1 MLYIA
6 HSLPRRFVRISQL
19 FFVLVLTSV
28 CSLPFVPAFAYAQIS
43 NDATDSVASSAGFS
57 SMSVYEILGTLINV
71 FLGLLGVVFLL
82 LVLYAGF
89 LWMTAGGDDKQVDK
103 AKKMLI
109 NATVGL
115 VITLSAYAITTF
127 IVNWISQGTG
137 LGGNGSGTNGGVSV
151 ERLSGSLGSGALRD
165 HYPLRN
171 ATDVARNTRII
182 VTFRDA
188 MDIESFI
195 SGYDTAGTPTDVS
208 DDIVATAILSENIS
222 IYQTANGIETAL
234 TDVSVAFSDDLKT
247 FVFDPA
253 TYLGS
258 STESVSYTVF
268 LSPNILDANADEVFT
283 GSNSSGYE
291 WSFETG
297 TTIDTIAPT
306 VQSIIP
312 AAGGAYARNIAV
324 QITFDE
330 AVDPTTASG
339 IRTASGDYDTIQTYG
354 LDEVPLEGTYEIS
367 NGYRTVT
374 FTPVDDCG
382 TNSCGE
388 TMYCLPAT
396 ENISVNVT
404 AATPGTNPPQVDVFP
419 YDGITDVSANA
430 LDGNGDGA
438 SGDDYSWTFTT
449 TSATELGGAAI
460 VSITPD
466 IAEENVSL
474 DQAISILFDD
484 VMLMNT
490 ITSDEIVIT
499 NTELSA
505 DTSHEMWYRFSSSAL
520 DASGAEVASD
530 TQVQTQTVV
539 EVSHGTFLE
548 SIDGKTYMYGITVG
562 DGVKNQYQN
571 CFAPAEGPSD
581 SGGTCTG
588 PYCCNGIASSTA
600 CTLF

>member
-1 MLYIA
+1 MLYAA
-6 HSLPRRFVRISQL
+6 HSLPRCFVRISQL
-19 FFVLVLTSV
+19 FFALLLAGV
-28 CSLPFVPAFAYAQIS
+28 CSLPFVPSFAYAQIG
-43 NDATDSVASSAGFS
+43 DSAAEAVASSAGFS
-57 SMSVYEILGTLINV
+57 TSSVYEILGTLINV
-71 FLGLLGVVFLL
+71 FLSLLGIVFLL

-127 IVNWISQGTG
+127 IVNWISEGTG
-137 LGGNGSGTNGGVSV
+137 LGGSGSSSNGGVSV
-151 ERLSGSLGSGALRD
+151 ERLSGALGSGALRD
-165 HYPLRN
+165 HYPGRN
-171 ATDVARNTRII
+171 STDIARNTRII

-195 SGYDTAGTPTDVS
+195 DGYDTAGTPTDVS
-208 DDIVATAILSENIS
+208 DDTVATAILSENVS

-234 TDVSVAFSDDLKT
+234 TAVSVAFSDDLKT
-247 FVFDPA
+247 FVFDP
-253 TYLGS
+253 TEYLGS

-283 GSNSSGYE
+283 GSDSSGYE

-297 TTIDTIAPT
+297 TTIDTTPPT
-306 VQSIIP
+306 VRSIIP
-312 AAGGAYARNIAV
+312 AAGGTYARNITV

-339 IRTASGDYDTIQTYG
+339 IRTSGGDYDTIQTYG
-354 LDEVPLEGTYEIS
+354 ADLSPLEGTYEIS
-367 NGYRTVT
+367 NGYTTVT
-374 FTPVDDCG
+374 FTPIDDCG

-388 TMYCLPAT
+388 IMYCLPAS
-396 ENISVNVT
+396 ESMGVNVA
-404 AATPGTNPPQVDVFP
+404 AATPGTSPPQVDVYP
-419 YDGITDVSANA
+419 YDGIADVSANA
-430 LDGNGDGA
+430 LDGNGDGT
-438 SGDDYSWTFTT
+438 SGDDYSWEFTT

-466 IAEENVSL
+466 ISEESVSL
-474 DQAISILFDD
+474 DQTISILFDD
-484 VMLMNT
+484 VMLLNT
-490 ITSDEIVIT
+490 ITSDEIVLT

-505 DTSHEMWYRFSSSAL
+505 DTSHEMWYRFSSTAL
-520 DASGAEVASD
+520 DSSDMEVITDA
-530 TQVQTQTVV
+530 QAQTQTLV

-548 SIDGKTYMYGITVG
+548 SIDGKTYMYGVTVG

-588 PYCCNGIASSTA
+588 PYCCNGVASSTA

>member
-1 MLYIA
+1 MVYVA

-19 FFVLVLTSV
+19 FSALVLTGV
-28 CSLPFVPAFAYAQIS
+28 CSLPFVPAFAHAQIS
-43 NDATDSVASSAGFS
+43 NDTTDSVASSAGFS
-57 SMSVYEILGTLINV
+57 SMSVYEIIGTLINV
-71 FLGLLGVVFLL
+71 FLSLLGIVFLL

-89 LWMTAGGDDKQVDK
+89 LWMTAGGDDKQVEK
-103 AKKMLI
+103 ARKILI

-127 IVNWISQGTG
+127 VVNWITEGTG
-137 LGGNGSGTNGGVSV
+137 SGGSGSSSNGGVSV

-165 HYPLRN
+165 HYPNRN
-171 ATDVARNTRII
+171 ATDIARNTRII

-208 DDIVATAILSENIS
+208 DDTVATAILSENVS
-222 IYQTANGIETAL
+222 IYQTADGIEAAL

-253 TYLGS
+253 EYLGS
-258 STESVSYTVF
+258 STESASYTVF
-268 LSPNILDANADEVFT
+268 LSPSIRDANDDLVFT
-283 GSNSSGYE
+283 GSDSSGYE

-297 TTIDTIAPT
+297 TTVDVTAPRIES
-306 VQSIIP
+306 VIP
-312 AAGGAYARNIAV
+312 AAGGTYARNITV

-354 LDEVPLEGTYEIS
+354 SDLVPLEGTYEIS
-367 NGYRTVT
+367 NGYTTVT

-396 ENISVNVT
+396 ESMGVNIA
-404 AATPGTNPPQVDVFP
+404 AATPGTSPPQVDVYP
-419 YDGITDVSANA
+419 YDGIADISANA
-430 LDGNGDGA
+430 LDGNGDGTA
-438 SGDDYSWTFTT
+438 GDDYAWEFTT

-466 IAEENVSL
+466 ISEESVSL
-474 DQAISILFDD
+474 DQTISILFDD
-484 VMLMNT
+484 VMLLNT
-490 ITSDEIVIT
+490 ITSDEIVLT
-499 NTELSA
+499 NTELST
-505 DTSHEMWYRFSSSAL
+505 DTSHEMWYRFSSTPL
-520 DASGAEVASD
+520 DASSTEITSD
-530 TQVQTQTVV
+530 AQAQTQTLV

-548 SIDGKTYMYGITVG
+548 SIDGTTYMYGVTVG

-571 CFAPAEGPSD
+571 CFVPAEGPSD
-581 SGGTCTG
+581 SGGTCEG
-588 PYCCNGIASSTA
+588 PYCCNGVASSTA

>member
-1 MLYIA
+1 
-6 HSLPRRFVRISQL
+6 VRTLQL
-19 FFVLVLTSV
+19 FFALVLAGV
-28 CSLPFVPAFAYAQIS
+28 CSLPFFPSFAYAQIGS
-43 NDATDSVASSAGFS
+43 DAASTVASSAGFS
-57 SMSVYEILGTLINV
+57 SMGVYEILGTLINV

-103 AKKMLI
+103 SRKILV
-109 NATVGL
+109 NAAVGL

-127 IVNWISQGTG
+127 IVNLISDATG
-137 LGGNGSGTNGGVSV
+137 IGGSASSNGGVSV

-208 DDIVATAILSENIS
+208 DDTVATAILSENIS
-222 IYQTANGIETAL
+222 IYRTANGIETAL

-283 GSNSSGYE
+283 GAHSSGYE

-297 TTIDTIAPT
+297 TVIDTTAPT
-306 VQSIIP
+306 VESIIP
-312 AAGGAYARNIAV
+312 AAGGTYARNITV

-339 IRTASGDYDTIQTYG
+339 IRTVSGDYDTIQAYG
-354 LDEVPLEGTYEIS
+354 LDQVPLQGTYEIS

-374 FTPVDDCG
+374 FIPIDACG
-382 TNSCGE
+382 TNSCGD
-388 TMYCLPAT
+388 TMYCLPGEETMKVRVA
-396 ENISVNVT
+396 
-404 AATPGTNPPQVDVFP
+404 AATPGTSPPQVDGIP
-419 YDGITDVSANA
+419 DGIVDISANA
-430 LDGNGDGA
+430 LDGNGDGTA
-438 SGDDYSWTFTT
+438 GDDYVWSFYTT
-449 TSATELGGAAI
+449 TATELTGATI
-460 VSITPD
+460 LSTTPD
-466 IAEENVSL
+466 LSNVENVAL
-474 DQAISILFDD
+474 DQDVQIIFDD
-484 VMLMNT
+484 VMLVNT
-490 ITSDEIVIT
+490 VTSDEITMT
-499 NTELSA
+499 NTELST
-505 DTSHEMWYRFSSSAL
+505 DTSHEMWYRFESTAL
-520 DASGAEVASD
+520 DVSGAEIVDPSTAHM
-530 TQVQTQTVV
+530 QTLI
-539 EVSHGTFLE
+539 EISHGTFLE
-548 SIDGKTYMYGITVG
+548 STDGKTYVYGVTVG

-571 CFAPAEGPSD
+571 CFAPAEGPSN

-588 PYCCNGIASSTA
+588 PYCCNGVASSTA